1 MAPGF
6 DQICMS
12 RPRIIY
18 LDLAPAAVSP
28 SLLWHGATRC
38 VARRRPGLE
47 TRRGAFEIIGE
58 RRRVREDREN
68 VELKWKTWDGKSV
81 RWSEGGG

>member
-68 VELKWKTWDGKSV
+68 VDLKWKTWDRKSV
-81 RWSEGGG
+81 K

>member
-28 SLLWHGATRC
+28 SLLWRGATRC

-68 VELKWKTWDGKSV
+68 VELKWKTWDEKSV
-81 RWSEGGG
+81 R